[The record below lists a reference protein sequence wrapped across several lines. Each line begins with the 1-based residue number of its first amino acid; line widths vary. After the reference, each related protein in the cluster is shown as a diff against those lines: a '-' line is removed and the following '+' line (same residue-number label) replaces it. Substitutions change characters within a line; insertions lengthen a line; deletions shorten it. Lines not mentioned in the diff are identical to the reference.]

1 MSTEQKNLL
10 KQAEKC
16 IEPIKKA
23 EKALIISHIDA
34 DGLTSAAIASKAL
47 SREGIKHKI
56 DFVKSLE
63 PKKIK
68 EIKKHQIDLI
78 LFTDLGSSLTPQLKK
93 IEPDIVICDHHQPQH
108 EPNEKIWE
116 LNPHHHGI
124 NGSTEISGASTTHTL
139 ATTLNPENQETA
151 DLAIVGS
158 VGDIQDSSGKLIGIN
173 REILKKAQEN
183 NIIKTKKDIR
193 LFGKQTRPI
202 HKLLEY
208 SSDPYIPGIT
218 GKEENCIKLIKNQNI
233 PLKKEG
239 KWRRWI
245 DLNEKEK
252 KAIVSSLINKAL
264 EKGISEKMI
273 NRLIGEVY
281 ILQKEKPGTELRDA
295 SEYSTL
301 LNATARYNHS
311 KTGLQ
316 LCLGKRNQVYKEAK
330 NLLKNHRKN
339 LVDGIKYIEQ
349 KNTQKLEN
357 IQYID
362 CENKIKD
369 TIVGIVAGMA
379 LGSNKINRNLPII
392 ALADKNE
399 DKKISARTTQKMI
412 YKGVNLGE
420 AIAQA
425 AETVN
430 GNGGGHNIAAGATIP
445 KTKQKQFLK
454 KLDNLITNQIK
465 N

>member
-1 MSTEQKNLL
+1 MKDKYKKLIN
-10 KQAEKC
+10 QAKHC
-16 IEPIKKA
+16 TTPIRTA
-23 EKALIISHIDA
+23 ENALIISHIDA

-56 DFVKSLE
+56 EFVKSLE

-68 EIKKHQIDLI
+68 ELEKQKHDLI
-78 LFTDLGSSLTPQLKK
+78 FFTDLGSGLSPELKK
-93 IEPDIVICDHHQPQH
+93 IEPEIVICDHHIPQH
-108 EPNEKIWE
+108 APIEEIWE
-116 LNPHHHGI
+116 LNPHHVGI
-124 NGSTEISGASTTHTL
+124 DGSTELSGASTTLTL
-139 ATTLNPENQETA
+139 AKALNQKNQELS

-158 VGDIQDSSGKLIGIN
+158 VGDIQDSTGKLIGPN
-173 REILKKAQEN
+173 REILKQAQKN
-183 NIIKTKKDIR
+183 NIIKIKKDIR

-208 SSDPYIPGIT
+208 SSDPYIPTIT
-218 GKEENCIKLIKNQNI
+218 GKEENCIKLIKNQGI
-233 PLKKEG
+233 PLKENN

-245 DLNEKEK
+245 DLTQNEK

-264 EKGISEKMI
+264 EKGVSEKTI

-281 ILQKEKPGTELRDA
+281 ILEKEEPGTELRDA
-295 SEYSTL
+295 SEFSTL

-316 LCLGKRNQVYKEAK
+316 LCLGKRNEVYKKAK
-330 NLLKNHRKN
+330 KLLQNHRKN

-349 KNTQKLEN
+349 KSTKKMDN

-362 CENKIKD
+362 CENKIRD

-379 LGSNKINRNLPII
+379 LGSNKIDRNLPII
-392 ALADKNE
+392 ALADKGQ

-412 YKGVNLGE
+412 NKGINLGK
-420 AIAQA
+420 AMNQA
-425 AETVN
+425 SETVE
-430 GNGGGHNIAAGATIP
+430 GNGGGHDIAAGATIP
-445 KTKQKQFLK
+445 KTKTKQFLNE
-454 KLDNLITNQIK
+454 LNIIITNQI
-465 N
+465 NN